1 MAAIHYQAC
10 EALLVLAIKER
21 IRANRI
27 QEYQP
32 LPN

>member
-1 MAAIHYQAC
+1 MAAIHCQVC

-27 QEYQP
+27 EEYQP
-32 LPN
+32 LRN